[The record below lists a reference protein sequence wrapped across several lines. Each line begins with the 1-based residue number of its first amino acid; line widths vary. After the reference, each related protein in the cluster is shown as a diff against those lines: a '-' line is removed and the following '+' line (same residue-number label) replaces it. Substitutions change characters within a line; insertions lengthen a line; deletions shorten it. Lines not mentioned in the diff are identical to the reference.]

1 MLVLLYF
8 LFGCRFFSLSLFLVV
23 RLHNLFDI
31 AGFNPF
37 LQRCSH
43 FCYSCFD
50 GGFVIALEG
59 MQYMVDN
66 CLVVACRVA
75 DADFKARVSIGAQM
89 LGNGFDAVV
98 AAGAAFATDAQ
109 LAYGH
114 IHIILDNSDII
125 RVDVIEVGV
134 GTYGNT
140 AEVHV
145 GGRLDD

>member
-1 MLVLLYF
+1 MLVLLYC

-37 LQRCSH
+37 LQRCGH
-43 FCYSCFD
+43 FCYCCFD
-50 GGFVIALEG
+50 SGFVLALKG

-66 CLVVACRVA
+66 CLIIACRMA

-98 AAGAAFATDAQ
+98 AAGAALQ
-109 LAYGH
+109 VVRS
-114 IHIILDNSDII
+114 SDHKLKQFY
-125 RVDVIEVGV
+125 R
-134 GTYGNT
+134 
-140 AEVHV
+140 
-145 GGRLDD
+145 